1 MGCRAVSTYVR
12 RVAFTLLALLAACSQ
27 ATAPQAPPVPGGG
40 TVAGRL
46 IAQRSDGS
54 HRAAVAGQAVGAFT
68 EAVIPGKV
76 LQHPPSPIAT
86 AVTSPDGGFTLHRLS
101 PGRYFITV
109 DGNGPPVAGYWV
121 TVTSGRGASVLLI
134 HCTDC
139 PTPR

>member
-1 MGCRAVSTYVR
+1 M
-12 RVAFTLLALLAACSQ
+12 
-27 ATAPQAPPVPGGG
+27 PGGG

-54 HRAAVAGQAVGAFT
+54 DRVAVARQSVGAFT

-76 LQHPPSPIAT
+76 LQHPPSPVAT
-86 AVTSPDGGFTLHRLS
+86 AVTSPNGGFTLHRLS

-109 DGNGPPVAGYWV
+109 AGGGPPVAGRWV
-121 TVTSGRGASVLLI
+121 TVSSARGASVLLV

-139 PTPR
+139 PMPL

>member
-1 MGCRAVSTYVR
+1 MRRA
-12 RVAFTLLALLAACSQ
+12 ALILLALLAACSQ
-27 ATAPQAPPVPGGG
+27 ATAAQAPPVPGGG

-54 HRAAVAGQAVGAFT
+54 HRVAVAGQSIGAFT

-86 AVTSPDGGFTLHRLS
+86 AVTSADGGFTFHRLG

-109 DGNGPPVAGYWV
+109 AGSGSPVAGQWV
-121 TVTSGRGASVLLI
+121 TVSSGRGASVLLI
-134 HCTDC
+134 HCTNC
-139 PTPR
+139 PTPL